1 MVISLFG
8 RPHRKIEAILFDLD
22 GLLADTEELHVMA
35 YEVVAKRTGINM
47 NREYIQSFIG
57 RSTKE
62 NIWQIIDDFHITE
75 YSFDELLRIRFESY
89 YEVINTVPVKPM
101 KGALNCIEKV
111 RAKNLKLALV
121 TLSMREH
128 ALSVLENI
136 SKNLMYKSGGGDHS
150 LTDFFDEMV
159 FGNEI
164 HNPKPEPDIYL
175 EALKRLQ
182 TPPDSCIALEDSEA
196 GVISAKRAGLTVI
209 AVPNEHTKSH
219 DFQMA
224 DWICTSLY
232 EVAEMEFLN

>member
-22 GLLADTEELHVMA
+22 GLLADTEELHVRA
-35 YEVVAKRTGINM
+35 YEVVAEKTGINM
-47 NREYIQSFIG
+47 NTEYIQSFIG
-57 RSTKE
+57 RSTEE

-75 YSFDELLRIRFESY
+75 YSFDELLRIRFDSY
-89 YEVINTVPVKPM
+89 YEVIKTFPVKPM

-136 SKNLMYKSGGGDHS
+136 SKNSMYNFGGGEHS
-150 LTDFFDEMV
+150 LTDYFDEMV

-209 AVPNEHTKSH
+209 AIPNEHTKSH

-224 DWICTSLY
+224 DRICSSLY